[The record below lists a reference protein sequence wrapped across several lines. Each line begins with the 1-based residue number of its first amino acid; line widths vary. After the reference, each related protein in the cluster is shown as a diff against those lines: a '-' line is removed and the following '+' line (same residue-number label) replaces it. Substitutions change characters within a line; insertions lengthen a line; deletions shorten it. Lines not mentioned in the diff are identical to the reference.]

1 METAAE
7 LRERLKLAEVAEF
20 RQKEEKEKIFRET
33 RPKPIYKYITK
44 VGILGKDWCVRQ
56 ELEQSETIRF
66 TRTVENA
73 AEIEALA
80 KSLGVSCS
88 DWVKPVQSI
97 VYYLFHNVL
106 MHHNGGNIIFKEPAY
121 VTDEEWE
128 GMKQGIIPAHLMNT
142 FNLLL

>member
-1 METAAE
+1 MESLAE
-7 LRERLKLAEVAEF
+7 LRERLKLAELAEF
-20 RQKEEKEKIFRET
+20 HQKQANEKIWRET
-33 RPKPIYKYITK
+33 RPKPIYKYTTK

-73 AEIEALA
+73 AEIETLA

-88 DWVKPVQSI
+88 DWVKPVHSI

-106 MHHNGGNIIFKEPAY
+106 MHHSGGNCIFREPAY

-128 GMKQGIIPAHLMNT
+128 GMKQGIIPAHLVNT
-142 FNLLL
+142 FN